1 MRLRVRSKL
10 VLYICVPLVIT
21 YAAMLGWDY
30 VQQRSDASVV
40 SEGLV
45 LDRAELAAGIL
56 DARLGQ
62 AKQMAVSL
70 AENISRAQGQTDLRT
85 WWVPRVAM
93 AQYDWAVGIVVAF
106 EDPARPGMVMHRV
119 GEPGAVDLPP
129 GLKYRS
135 PKTAWYWEVKQFR
148 HGDWYAPTEVGG
160 IFPRATIAYSEPII
174 SDGVFRGVVV
184 LHLSTDVFQLA
195 PGVRPP
201 RFGRAGSRA
210 ATRPTTQPATAPA
223 GDTDAGTGAGTGAD
237 ASNMIQEPYLIASKA
252 GEVVFHSP
260 DHIAAPAS
268 LADPAVRPVLAP
280 LDDALQTARQ
290 GKPDM
295 VTLRDVPATVF
306 NLMRGGN
313 YWVSTVPIR
322 GGQWIMLSTYPEAT
336 YMDPI
341 NASLVRRSVFLFAGM
356 WFLLAIVAYASRRI
370 TRPLEDLEHSTQ
382 AMGAG
387 NLDVAVPEPRGSD
400 EVAELTHMFN
410 AMLQRLRAQVQ
421 QIREEAEARAR
432 VESEMQLA
440 RQIQTGLL
448 PREMLHAT
456 ADAPFEIHAC
466 NLPASQVAGDYYDFF
481 VGADGRVTLVIAD
494 VAGHGMPAALLMA
507 VTRTLIRNLAASGMS
522 PAEIAIHTNTSL
534 LDNGTVGMFVT
545 LVICVYDPKTGELT
559 YTNAGHPVPL
569 VLRQGGKVELTAT
582 STAPL
587 LGAYEFG
594 GEQCSQSTIR
604 LEAGDTLV
612 LYTDGIPEARP
623 QVDAE
628 EFGDKRFHTVLE
640 AEASRT
646 LSEICQGV
654 VEAVQGYQ
662 QGPLADDVTMMLVR
676 RM

>member
-1 MRLRVRSKL
+1 
-10 VLYICVPLVIT
+10 
-21 YAAMLGWDY
+21 
-30 VQQRSDASVV
+30 
-40 SEGLV
+40 
-45 LDRAELAAGIL
+45 
-56 DARLGQ
+56 
-62 AKQMAVSL
+62 MA
-70 AENISRAQGQTDLRT
+70 
-85 WWVPRVAM
+85 
-93 AQYDWAVGIVVAF
+93 
-106 EDPARPGMVMHRV
+106 
-119 GEPGAVDLPP
+119 
-129 GLKYRS
+129 
-135 PKTAWYWEVKQFR
+135 
-148 HGDWYAPTEVGG
+148 G

-174 SDGVFRGVVV
+174 SEDVFRGVVV

-201 RFGRAGSRA
+201 RYGRGGLRP
-210 ATRPTTQPATAPA
+210 ATHPTTQPATSPIA
-223 GDTDAGTGAGTGAD
+223 GGDAGTGAGTD
-237 ASNMIQEPYLIASKA
+237 AGTSDMSQEPYLIASKA

-260 DHIAAPAS
+260 EQIPAPAS
-268 LADPAVRPVLAP
+268 LADPAIRPVAAL
-280 LDDALQTARQ
+280 LDDALQTARL

-295 VTLRDVPATVF
+295 VTLRDVPRTMF
-306 NLMRGGN
+306 NLQRGGD
-313 YWVSTVPIR
+313 YWVATVPIR
-322 GGQWIMLSTYPEAT
+322 GGQWIMLSSYSEAM
-336 YMDPI
+336 YMKPI
-341 NASLVRRSVFLFAGM
+341 NVSLVRRSAFLFTGM

-370 TRPLEDLEHSTQ
+370 TRPLEDLERSTQ

-387 NLDVAVPEPRGSD
+387 NLDVAVPELRGGD
-400 EVAELTHMFN
+400 EVAELSHMFN

-421 QIREEAEARAR
+421 QIREESEARAR
-432 VESEMQLA
+432 VASEMQLA
-440 RQIQTGLL
+440 RQIQTSLL
-448 PREMLHAT
+448 PREMLRGA

-466 NLPASQVAGDYYDFF
+466 NLPASHVAGDYYDFF

-569 VLRQGGKVELTAT
+569 VLRRGGGLEVTGE

-594 GEQCSQSTIR
+594 EEQCTQSTIR

-612 LYTDGIPEARP
+612 LYTDGVPEARP

-628 EFGDKRFHTVLE
+628 DFGDERFRSALK
-640 AEASRT
+640 AQASRS
-646 LSEICQGV
+646 LAEICQSV
-654 VEAVQGYQ
+654 VEAVQDYQ